1 MGKKYNP
8 IARLSEM
15 ELKPFSKGRRYES
28 KHARVGEA
36 LQLTRLGCGYSVVPP
51 GKTGCP
57 FHVHH
62 AEDEMFVILS
72 GSGEYRFGKKK
83 YKVRAGDVLGAPI
96 GGADYAHQL
105 WNTGDKPLK
114 YLAISSK
121 AEMEYCEYPDSGK
134 VGFFG
139 RKAGSKMGRF
149 QHMARTEDGLDYFD
163 GDQDV

>member
-1 MGKKYNP
+1 MGKKLNP
-8 IARLSEM
+8 VVRLSK
-15 ELKPFSKGRRYES
+15 LKLEGYSNGRSYES
-28 KHARVGEA
+28 KDAGVAES
-36 LQLTRLGCGYSVVPP
+36 LELTRLGCGYAVVPP

-83 YKVRAGDVLGAPI
+83 YQVKAGDVLGAPI
-96 GGADYAHQL
+96 GGPEYAHQL

-121 AEMEYCEYPDSGK
+121 SEMEICEYPDTKKIGFYGNNAGGGK
-134 VGFFG
+134 
-139 RKAGSKMGRF
+139 RF
-149 QHMARTEDGLDYFD
+149 RHITRDGMSLEYDD
-163 GDQDV
+163 GDKDV